1 MAEPGTS
8 TLSGAALLALVA
20 ASAGPVLGEY
30 ALVIVCSFLGAL
42 VHVTTTPPSTRTAGA
57 AILLRGVVFGFAFTG
72 LIAKGAT
79 AVTGMPASDLVAPA
93 AVLIG
98 YRVDWVIQVV
108 KNRLGIN
115 STTKEGTPDA

>member
-20 ASAGPVLGEY
+20 ASVGPVLGGY
-30 ALVIVCSFLGAL
+30 AVVLVCSFLGAL
-42 VHVTTTPPSTRTAGA
+42 VQVTTSPPSTRAAGF

-79 AVTGMPASDLVAPA
+79 AVTGLPSTDLVAPA

-98 YRVDWVIQVV
+98 YRVDWVIEVI

-115 STTKEGTPDA
+115 SSKTEGTPDA

>member
-8 TLSGAALLALVA
+8 TLSGAALLAFVA
-20 ASAGPVLGEY
+20 AAVGPVLGEY
-30 ALVIVCSFLGAL
+30 AVVIVCSFAGAL
-42 VHVTTTPPSTRTAGA
+42 VHVTTTPRSSRTAGA
-57 AILLRGVVFGFAFTG
+57 PILLRGVVFGFAFTG

-79 AVTGMPASDLVAPA
+79 AITGLPATDLVAPA

-98 YRVDWVIQVV
+98 YRVDWVIEVV

-115 STTKEGTPDA
+115 SSKTEGTPDA